1 MLSIQGANR
10 TNCCSKKESDGS
22 KNNKIV
28 RDICGRPTKCCISNC
43 ETPTAISYGYDNVEE
58 DNKNLAPTVS
68 SDNAFYIETS
78 GVRSLSVR
86 QACAVESF
94 ARLNPSLTVYVF
106 MTPSNGSKIDIKAT
120 TMRGLVENY
129 HNIRIRKLHF
139 DGFFAGTPLER
150 WYFCSDWNYGSFAVS
165 HLSDAFRFL
174 ILFKYGGY
182 YFDLDIVHLKPIKV
196 QYRNFVAV
204 ESLKGEVILGS
215 AVIHA
220 EYQHLFTLIAV
231 EEFQNNYKY

>member
-1 MLSIQGANR
+1 
-10 TNCCSKKESDGS
+10 
-22 KNNKIV
+22 
-28 RDICGRPTKCCISNC
+28 
-43 ETPTAISYGYDNVEE
+43 
-58 DNKNLAPTVS
+58 LAPTVS
-68 SDNAFYIETS
+68 SDNVFYIETS

-106 MTPSNGSKIDIKAT
+106 MTPSNGSQIDIKAT

-129 HNIRIRKLHF
+129 RNIRIRKLHF

-150 WYFCSDWNYGSFAVS
+150 WYFCSAWNFGSFPVS
-165 HLSDAFRFL
+165 HFSEAFRVL

-182 YFDLDIVHLKPIKV
+182 YFDLDIIHLDPIITPPHPYK
-196 QYRNFVAV
+196 NFVVV
-204 ESLKGEVILGS
+204 ERLEGEVILGS

-231 EEFQNNYKY
+231 EGFQNNYNY